1 MSLTIHPELEQ
12 RSDAWYDQRRGMVTA
27 STVGQLLTPT
37 LKVAS
42 NDTARGLTAVLVAE
56 RLTGHTE
63 PTRMTDDMFRGV
75 LHEPYAIEAY
85 EKHHNP
91 VQACGFMVREGI
103 GWQLGYSPDGLVGDD
118 GLVEVKCPRAKGH
131 LNTILSG
138 EVPAYHM
145 AQLQAGL
152 LVSGREWI
160 DFISFHGGMPL
171 FVKRVY
177 PNPAWHNAIWDA
189 AIAFEDAAIDMAA
202 TYRAATKD
210 APTTERV
217 PDFDEVEL
225 KLA

>member
-1 MSLTIHPELEQ
+1 MTLTVHPELEQ
-12 RSDAWYDQRRGMVTA
+12 RSDAWYDQRRGMITA
-27 STVGQLLTPT
+27 SAVGQLLTPT

-42 NDTARGLTAVLVAE
+42 NDTSRGLTAVLVAE

-63 PTRMTDDMFRGV
+63 ATRVSDDMWRGI

-91 VQACGFMVREGI
+91 VQACGFMVREDD

-118 GLVEVKCPRAKGH
+118 GLIEVKCPRAKGH
-131 LNTILSG
+131 LFTILSDK
-138 EVPAYHM
+138 VPAHNM

-152 LVSGREWI
+152 LVSGRDWI

-177 PNPAWHNAIWDA
+177 PDPAWHDAILDA
-189 AIAFEDAAIDMAA
+189 AIAFEEAAVDMSRY
-202 TYRAATKD
+202 YRKATKG

-217 PDFDEVEL
+217 PEFEEVI
-225 KLA
+225 